1 MKQVNYATASEIQ
14 RSGIEALCRGIGVVG
29 LIRFMQHFDKGQGD
43 YTADRQEWQKEY
55 SVDSLLKAMQSERRE

>member
-1 MKQVNYATASEIQ
+1 MKIYLDNCCIK
-14 RSGIEALCRGIGVVG
+14 RSGIGVVW